1 MRRSIR
7 SFVNLEN
14 VMTPDQEKA
23 FEERMAKRKEEADKR
38 EKEEAER
45 LRQDY
50 LKRTGRSRM
59 KP

>member
-1 MRRSIR
+1 
-7 SFVNLEN
+7 
-14 VMTPDQEKA
+14 MTPDQEKA
-23 FEERMAKRKEEADKR
+23 FEERMAKRKEEVDKR